1 LVLNLE
7 IEVTSQVAV
16 ANFHGIA
23 VASDTVVTQSSS
35 EGMKTLE
42 NMSKI
47 YSLGGSHKVVLV
59 HSGNADI
66 NGVAHWLHLTEWIR
80 TLTEPFSTLGEY
92 VNSYL
97 AWANNSKPLHTP
109 LSEVNLMNELLND
122 HYYYIK
128 NRADSQLESEVEN
141 LAEGLKLEE
150 GRIHEVFEQM
160 VTEGKDYLDELIDFE
175 GYTYEEAVKD
185 LTSADFK
192 IDEKI
197 DFIFKD
203 FVITDELRDIL
214 IQSAG
219 LVLCKYQDMNF
230 VDSQIGFVGF
240 GAEEP
245 FGGVVHLHCRGFY
258 GSKIHVFVEQRFGV
272 APSGTEDGSSS
283 IIRHF
288 AQGDAIYAFIR
299 GYNPRILNRTLRI
312 VRDKIEEVFGEKEWE
327 ITDDDGEIVG
337 KKTTSDLSFEIA
349 DETFKEITENFSQS
363 SFASPLLS
371 SIEGMSIV
379 NLANFAESLVG
390 IQALSTY
397 SQLGAATVG
406 GLIEV
411 VTIDRAEGVIWH
423 QKIGQPTLKESKSTP
438 RN

>member
-1 LVLNLE
+1 M
-7 IEVTSQVAV
+7 TSQVAV
-16 ANFHGIA
+16 VNFYGIA

-47 YSLGGSHKVVLV
+47 YSLGGAHKVVLV
-59 HSGNADI
+59 HSGNTNI

-97 AWANNSKPLHTP
+97 AWANNSEPLHTP
-109 LSEVNLMNELLND
+109 LSEVNLMNNLLND
-122 HYYYIK
+122 HFYYLK
-128 NRADSQLESEVEN
+128 NRADSQLESDVRNLVE
-141 LAEGLKLEE
+141 GQKLDE
-150 GRIHEVFEQM
+150 GRIHEVFEQI
-160 VTEGKDYLDELIDFE
+160 VIEGKSYLDDLVDFE
-175 GYTYEEAVKD
+175 GYTYEESVND
-185 LTSADFK
+185 LKVADFK
-192 IDEKI
+192 LDEII

-203 FVITDELRDIL
+203 FDITDELRKIL
-214 IQSAG
+214 TESAG
-219 LVLCKYQDMNF
+219 MVLCKNQEMNF
-230 VDSQIGFVGF
+230 VDSEIGFVGF
-240 GAEEP
+240 GSDEP

-258 GSKIHVFVEQRFGV
+258 GSKIHIYVEPKFGV

-283 IIRHF
+283 VIRHF

-312 VRDKIEEVFGEKEWE
+312 VRDKIEEVFGEKEGE
-327 ITDDDGEIVG
+327 ITNDEGETIG
-337 KKTTSDLSFEIA
+337 KKTTSDLAFEIA

-423 QKIGQPTLKESKSTP
+423 QKIGQSAGKGSKAAV
-438 RN
+438 RD

>member
-1 LVLNLE
+1 LE

-42 NMSKI
+42 SMSKI

-128 NRADSQLESEVEN
+128 NRADSQLESDVEE
-141 LAEGLKLEE
+141 LAEGEKLDEN
-150 GRIHEVFEQM
+150 RIHEVFHQM
-160 VTEGKDYLDELIDFE
+160 VVEGKKYLDELIDFE
-175 GYTYEEAVKD
+175 GYTYEDSQKD
-185 LTSADFK
+185 LNAAEFK

-197 DFIFKD
+197 EFIFKD
-203 FVITDELRDIL
+203 FVITEELRQIL
-214 IQSAG
+214 VESAG
-219 LVLCKYQDMNF
+219 LVLCKYQEMNF

-240 GAEEP
+240 GADEP
-245 FGGVVHLHCRGFY
+245 FGGIVNLHCRGYY
-258 GSKIHVFVEQRFGV
+258 GLRIHVYVEPRFGV

-312 VRDKIEEVFGEKEWE
+312 VRDKIEEVFGEREWE
-327 ITDDDGEIVG
+327 ITNDDGEIVG

-397 SQLGAATVG
+397 SQLGTATVG

-423 QKIGQPTLKESKSTP
+423 QKIGQPTLKESKSTT

>member
-1 LVLNLE
+1 M
-7 IEVTSQVAV
+7 TSQVAV

-23 VASDTVVTQSSS
+23 VASDTVVSQSSS

-47 YSLGGSHKVVLV
+47 YSLGGAHKVVLV

-66 NGVAHWLHLTEWIR
+66 NGVAHWLHLTEWIK
-80 TLTEPFSTLGEY
+80 TLTEPHSSLEEY

-97 AWANNSKPLHTP
+97 DWANSSKPLHTS
-109 LSEVNLMNELLND
+109 LSEENLIHELLND

-128 NRADSQLESEVEN
+128 NRADSQLESDLES
-141 LAEGLKLEE
+141 LTEGQKLDE
-150 GRIHEVFEQM
+150 GRIHEVFKQM
-160 VTEGKDYLDELIDFE
+160 VVEGKTYLDELDDFE
-175 GYTYEEAVKD
+175 GYSYKQAVKD
-185 LTSADFK
+185 LNDSRNK
-192 IDEKI
+192 LDEKI
-197 DFIFKD
+197 EYIFKD
-203 FVITDELRDIL
+203 YVITDELRKIL
-214 IQSAG
+214 IKSAG
-219 LVLCKYQDMNF
+219 LILSKYQEMSF
-230 VDSQIGFVGF
+230 GDSQIGFVGF
-240 GAEEP
+240 GADEP
-245 FGGVVHLHCRGFY
+245 FGGVVTLHCRGFY
-258 GSKIHVFVEQRFGV
+258 GSKIHVFVEPRFAV
-272 APSGTEDGSSS
+272 AAPGTENGSSS

-288 AQGDAIYAFIR
+288 AQGDAIHAFIR

-312 VRDKIEEVFGEKEWE
+312 VRDKIEEVFGDKEWE
-327 ITDDDGEIVG
+327 IKDDDGVIIG
-337 KKTTSDLSFEIA
+337 TKTTSELSFEIA
-349 DETFKEITENFSQS
+349 DETYKEIKEDFSQS
-363 SFASPLLS
+363 SFASPLLN

-423 QKIGQPTLKESKSTP
+423 QKIGQTSSRGLK
-438 RN
+438 RGQ

>member
-1 LVLNLE
+1 LVRNLE
-7 IEVTSQVAV
+7 VEVTSQVAV
-16 ANFHGIA
+16 ANFRGIA

-122 HYYYIK
+122 HYFYIK
-128 NRADSQLESEVEN
+128 NRADSQLESDVEN
-141 LAEGLKLEE
+141 LAEGEKLDEN
-150 GRIHEVFEQM
+150 RIQEVFHQM
-160 VTEGKDYLDELIDFE
+160 VVEGKKYLDELIDFE
-175 GYTYEEAVKD
+175 DYTYEDSQKD
-185 LTSADFK
+185 LNAAEFK
-192 IDEKI
+192 IDEQI
-197 DFIFKD
+197 EFIFKD
-203 FVITDELRDIL
+203 FVITDELRQIL
-214 IQSAG
+214 VESAG
-219 LVLCKYQDMNF
+219 MVLCKYQEMNF

-240 GAEEP
+240 GADEP
-245 FGGVVHLHCRGFY
+245 FGGVVNLHCRGFY
-258 GSKIHVFVEQRFGV
+258 GSRIHVYVEPRFGV
-272 APSGTEDGSSS
+272 SPSGTEDGSSS

-312 VRDKIEEVFGEKEWE
+312 VRDKIEEVFGVKEWE
-327 ITDDDGEIVG
+327 ITDEDGETTG
-337 KKTTSDLSFEIA
+337 KKTTSELSFEIA
-349 DETFKEITENFSQS
+349 DETLKEITENFSQR
-363 SFASPLLS
+363 SFASPLFN

-379 NLANFAESLVG
+379 NLANFAQSLVG
-390 IQALSTY
+390 IQALATY

-411 VTIDRAEGVIWH
+411 VTIDRSEGVIWH
-423 QKIGQPTLKESKSTP
+423 QKIGQNEKSTKGTSKD
-438 RN
+438 

>member
-1 LVLNLE
+1 
-7 IEVTSQVAV
+7 VTSQVAV

-47 YSLGGSHKVVLV
+47 YSLGGAHKVVLV

-80 TLTEPFSTLGEY
+80 TLAEPFSTLGEY
-92 VNSYL
+92 VNSYI
-97 AWANNSKPLHTP
+97 AWANNSKPLHTS
-109 LSEVNLMNELLND
+109 LSEINLMNELLND

-128 NRADSQLESEVEN
+128 NRADSQLESDVEN
-141 LAEGLKLEE
+141 LAEGQKLHED
-150 GRIHEVFEQM
+150 RIHQVFEQM
-160 VTEGKDYLDELIDFE
+160 VSEGKSYLDDLIDFE
-175 GYTYEEAVKD
+175 DYTHEDAVKD
-185 LTSADFK
+185 LKSADFK
-192 IDEKI
+192 LNEKI

-203 FVITDELRDIL
+203 FVVTDELRHIL
-214 IQSAG
+214 LESAA
-219 LVLCKYQDMNF
+219 LVLGKYQEMNF

-240 GAEEP
+240 GADEP
-245 FGGVVHLHCRGFY
+245 FGGVVHMHCRGFY
-258 GSKIHVFVEQRFGV
+258 GSKIHVYTEPRFGV

-288 AQGDAIYAFIR
+288 AQGDAIYSFIR

-327 ITDDDGEIVG
+327 ITNDEGETIG

-349 DETFKEITENFSQS
+349 DETFREITENFSQS

-423 QKIGQPTLKESKSTP
+423 KKIGQITSRGSKATA
-438 RN
+438 RD

>member
-1 LVLNLE
+1 M
-7 IEVTSQVAV
+7 TSQVAV

-23 VASDTVVTQSSS
+23 VASDTVVSQSSS

-47 YSLGGSHKVVLV
+47 YSLGAAHKVVLV

-66 NGVAHWLHLTEWIR
+66 NGVAHWLHLTEWIK
-80 TLTEPFSTLGEY
+80 TLTEPYSSLEEY

-97 AWANNSKPLHTP
+97 NWANSSKPLHTS
-109 LSEVNLMNELLND
+109 LSEENLIHELLND

-128 NRADSQLESEVEN
+128 NRADSQLESDLES
-141 LAEGLKLEE
+141 LTEGQKLDE
-150 GRIHEVFEQM
+150 GRIHEVFKQM
-160 VTEGKDYLDELIDFE
+160 VVEGKTYLDELDDFE
-175 GYTYEEAVKD
+175 GYSYKQAVKD
-185 LTSADFK
+185 LNDSRNK
-192 IDEKI
+192 LDEKI
-197 DFIFKD
+197 EYIFKD
-203 FVITDELRDIL
+203 YVITDELRKIL
-214 IQSAG
+214 IKSAG
-219 LVLCKYQDMNF
+219 LILSKYQEMSF
-230 VDSQIGFVGF
+230 GDSQIGFVGF
-240 GAEEP
+240 GADEP
-245 FGGVVHLHCRGFY
+245 FGGVVTLHCRGFY
-258 GSKIHVFVEQRFGV
+258 GSKIHVFVEPRFAV
-272 APSGTEDGSSS
+272 AAPGTENGSSS

-288 AQGDAIYAFIR
+288 AQGDAIHAFIR

-312 VRDKIEEVFGEKEWE
+312 VRDKIEEVFGDKEWE
-327 ITDDDGEIVG
+327 IKDDDGVIIG
-337 KKTTSDLSFEIA
+337 TKTTSELSFEIA
-349 DETFKEITENFSQS
+349 DETYKEIKEDFSQS
-363 SFASPLLS
+363 SFASPLLN

-423 QKIGQPTLKESKSTP
+423 QKIGQTSSRGLK
-438 RN
+438 RGQ